1 MIPGTFKLIL
11 EPLPAPCVTLCQ
23 LIQVHFPLHCTHG
36 YYRLGNVVDLL
47 SVWKRGIIGVVPII
61 QHCPSDRDTER
72 GITFMRSLCVL
83 LTGIHQNLKA
93 VQDFLL
99 LKNIHNDQSNGSA
112 SLEPSGILIKSSV
125 EGAGAVPGRLASN
138 LSSGSL

>member
-11 EPLPAPCVTLCQ
+11 EPLPAPCVALCQ
-23 LIQVHFPLHCTHG
+23 LIQVHLPLHCTHG
-36 YYRLGNVVDLL
+36 YYRLGNIMDLL
-47 SVWKRGIIGVVPII
+47 SIWKSGIIGIVPII
-61 QHCPSDRDTER
+61 QYSPSDRDTER
-72 GITFMRSLCVL
+72 GIAFMRPLRVL
-83 LTGIHQNLKA
+83 LTGIHQDLKA

-99 LKNIHNDQSNGSA
+99 LKNIHSDQSNGSA

-125 EGAGAVPGRLASN
+125 EGAGAVPGRLASS